1 MYLGTVIYIGY
12 YNFLIQVVITAKT
25 LHKFY
30 DKLHELMSQ
39 NSTISP
45 IILGSP
51 YSFFNEYAAGILGSK
66 HNFAQVNE
74 CMDRSSCMYMTFAHT

>member
-1 MYLGTVIYIGY
+1 MCTYLGIVIYIGY
-12 YNFLIQVVITAKT
+12 YIIPIQVVVIAKI
-25 LHKFY
+25 LHNFY

-51 YSFFNEYAAGILGSK
+51 YSFFNEYAASILGSK

-74 CMDRSSCMYMTFAHT
+74 